1 LVLATG
7 ARARPLPGVEGEPAG
22 LYTLRGLADIDAMR
36 DEFSAGRRLLVIG
49 GGYIGL
55 EAASIARK
63 LGLEVTVI
71 EAAPRILGRVASPA
85 TADHIRNLHQKHGA
99 VIREGIGVEKILT
112 DGGRVTGALMA
123 DGTTEEADFI
133 IAGIG
138 IIANDTLA
146 AEAGLDCDQGI
157 VVDAC
162 CRTSDPAIYAA
173 GDCTRFDY
181 RGEPTRLESVGNAI
195 NQGEIV
201 AANLAGE
208 ETPYQ
213 PKPWFWSD
221 QYDLTLQI
229 AGFNRGYDDT
239 VTRPGAKEGSVSI
252 WYYAGDELIAVDAM
266 GDPRAYMIGKRL
278 IEAGKSLPREVAADA
293 EANLKE
299 WL

>member
-1 LVLATG
+1 MTILIIGAGQAALTTAEKYRALGGEDEVIILGDEAVLPYQRPPLSKAYLAGEMTRERLLLRPPEWYETNAISVRSGCTVETIDRNAMTVRLHDGETLSYDRLVLATG

-36 DEFSAGRRLLVIG
+36 DEFSPGRRLLVIG

-85 TADHIRNLHQKHGA
+85 TADHIRDLHQKHGA

-112 DGGRVTGALMA
+112 DDGRVTGALMA

-138 IIANDTLA
+138 IIANDRLA

-162 CRTSDPAIYAA
+162 CRTSDPAIFAA
-173 GDCTRFDY
+173 GDCTRLD
-181 RGEPTRLESVGNAI
+181 RKSV
-195 NQGEIV
+195 V
-201 AANLAGE
+201 
-208 ETPYQ
+208 
-213 PKPWFWSD
+213 
-221 QYDLTLQI
+221 
-229 AGFNRGYDDT
+229 
-239 VTRPGAKEGSVSI
+239 
-252 WYYAGDELIAVDAM
+252 
-266 GDPRAYMIGKRL
+266 
-278 IEAGKSLPREVAADA
+278 
-293 EANLKE
+293 
-299 WL
+299 